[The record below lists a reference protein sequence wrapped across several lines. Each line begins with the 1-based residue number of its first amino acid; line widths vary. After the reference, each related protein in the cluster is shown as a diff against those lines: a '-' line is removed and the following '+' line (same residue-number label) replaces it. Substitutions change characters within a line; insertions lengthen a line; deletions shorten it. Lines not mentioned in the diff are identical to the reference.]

1 MILSA
6 EASPIP
12 GRIIN
17 CSLVAELISI
27 ISCFEAVLASF
38 FVAAGVFVAVDG
50 VWPKLREQAISR
62 AQAAIAICVRRF
74 LKCIIFLL
82 REELFHTL
90 PLRQL
95 TNQNEC

>member
-6 EASPIP
+6 EAPPIP
-12 GRIIN
+12 GRVIN

-27 ISCFEAVLASF
+27 ISCFAAVLASF
-38 FVAAGVFVAVDG
+38 FVAAGIFVVDG
-50 VWPKLREQAISR
+50 VWPRLREQAISR

-82 REELFHTL
+82 REEPFHTL